1 MLAYWGT
8 QFIVKKPH
16 MLSSKID
23 DKIPFIPVFIFPYV
37 SWYFVM
43 ISLPFIL
50 FYNSI
55 QTYALYIMSL
65 LMVLVISG
73 IVYLVYPTTFY
84 RPEPKGAGFSVKVV
98 KLIYAN
104 DKKILSCMPSL
115 HCSLS
120 MLFILAAATADGLS
134 LVFKITLIV
143 LSFLI
148 ILSTVLVK
156 QHVLIDVVT
165 ALPLSVICWYI
176 AMAIGAD
183 AFLSFFNFI

>member
-1 MLAYWGT
+1 
-8 QFIVKKPH
+8 

-23 DKIPFIPVFIFPYV
+23 DKIPFVPVFIFPYV

-120 MLFILAAATADGLS
+120 MLFILAAATLTDYHW
-134 LVFKITLIV
+134 F
-143 LSFLI
+143 
-148 ILSTVLVK
+148 
-156 QHVLIDVVT
+156 
-165 ALPLSVICWYI
+165 
-176 AMAIGAD
+176 
-183 AFLSFFNFI
+183 